1 VSDNPFGG
9 GGDGFDA
16 RRHRSNGS
24 NGSNG
29 SQPRGMDTRP
39 VPFDD
44 IEDPIDL
51 VAVQADDELIN
62 ALAAGMTVSSP
73 GIGGYDADD
82 RVAAILAAWK
92 ADVDAQPIPELVD
105 VGTAVSAVVAA
116 RPRSRRARH
125 LAPIAAAAAFIVL
138 AIGGLSVGSY
148 SAQPSDALWAVSK
161 VLYSERAQSV
171 EAAVRVEDRIASA
184 KQALVAGEPVRAA
197 RELAQAEADLA
208 VVRPEEGLV
217 QLAETQDFL
226 VAKAAETPP
235 GQPTDPGSPLV
246 MQPSRQV
253 PSGASSPVRPSPQS
267 GTHPGTSPQVSS
279 TSGPTGP
286 TGPETSGT
294 PNSPGPNAPGTN
306 DPRRGAVAPESSSS
320 TSTTTPS
327 PATSEGEPSTTG
339 PTGSP
344 RPTATSEGSAT
355 EPTTTPGHSGNT
367 TPSSSGSSTSGSTG
381 ATASGDGA
389 QPTSN

>member
-1 VSDNPFGG
+1 MSDNPFGG
-9 GGDGFDA
+9 GGDRFDPG
-16 RRHRSNGS
+16 RRRSNGS
-24 NGSNG
+24 NGSH
-29 SQPRGMDTRP
+29 PRDMDTRP

-92 ADVDAQPIPELVD
+92 ADVDAEPIPELVD
-105 VGTAVSAVVAA
+105 VDTAVSAVAA
-116 RPRSRRARH
+116 TRPRSRRARH

-148 SAQPSDALWAVSK
+148 NAQPDDALWAVSK
-161 VLYSERAQSV
+161 VLYAERAESV
-171 EAAVRVEDRIASA
+171 EAAHRVEERIATA

-208 VVRPEEGLV
+208 VVRPEEGRI

-246 MQPSRQV
+246 TQPSRQV
-253 PSGASSPVRPSPQS
+253 PSGASSPVRPSPPS
-267 GTHPGTSPQVSS
+267 GTHTDTSSQVTS
-279 TSGPTGP
+279 TPGPTGP

-294 PNSPGPNAPGTN
+294 PLSPAPSAPGTE
-306 DPRRGAVAPESSSS
+306 DPRRAAVAPDSSSVGS
-320 TSTTTPS
+320 TPTPDPATGEGGPTTT
-327 PATSEGEPSTTG
+327 A

-344 RPTATSEGSAT
+344 TPPTATPEGGRA
-355 EPTTTPGHSGNT
+355 EPTTTPGQSGNT
-367 TPSSSGSSTSGSTG
+367 TPSSSGTRQQTSGSTG

>member
-1 VSDNPFGG
+1 MN
-9 GGDGFDA
+9 
-16 RRHRSNGS
+16 
-24 NGSNG
+24 
-29 SQPRGMDTRP
+29 TRP

-44 IEDPIDL
+44 IDDPIDL

-73 GIGGYDADD
+73 GIGGYDSDD
-82 RVAAILAAWK
+82 HVAAILAAWK
-92 ADVDAQPIPELVD
+92 ADVDAEPIPELVD
-105 VGTAVSAVVAA
+105 VDTAVSAVVAA

-138 AIGGLSVGSY
+138 AIGGLSAGSY
-148 SAQPSDALWAVSK
+148 NAQPNDALWAVSK
-161 VLYSERAQSV
+161 VLYAERAESV
-171 EAAVRVEDRIASA
+171 QAAQRVEERITTA

-197 RELAQAEADLA
+197 QELAQAEADLA
-208 VVRPEEGLV
+208 VVRPEEGGI

-235 GQPTDPGSPLV
+235 GQPTNPGSPLV
-246 MQPSRQV
+246 TQPSRQV

-267 GTHPGTSPQVSS
+267 GTHTNTSSQVPS
-279 TSGPTGP
+279 TPGPTGP

-294 PNSPGPNAPGTN
+294 PLSPGPSTPSTN
-306 DPRRGAVAPESSSS
+306 DPRRAVVAPDSSSVGS
-320 TSTTTPS
+320 TPTPN
-327 PATSEGEPSTTG
+327 PATVEGGPATTA

-344 RPTATSEGSAT
+344 PPPTATPGGGRA
-355 EPTTTPGHSGNT
+355 EPTTTPGENGNT
-367 TPSSSGSSTSGSTG
+367 TPSGSGTSDSTG
-381 ATASGDGA
+381 ATASGEAA